1 MTLATHIANHKR
13 PPVIWQTHGDGVWI
27 RMRTVCGH
35 LYGVE
40 RCVSPA
46 DATCEHCRKWLAR
59 NNELL
64 REAVIDAHRHGLG
77 AETARDWRP

>member
-1 MTLATHIANHKR
+1 MYDA
-13 PPVIWQTHGDGVWI
+13 D
-27 RMRTVCGH
+27 
-35 LYGVE
+35 

-64 REAVIDAHRHGLG
+64 RDAVVDAHRHGLG